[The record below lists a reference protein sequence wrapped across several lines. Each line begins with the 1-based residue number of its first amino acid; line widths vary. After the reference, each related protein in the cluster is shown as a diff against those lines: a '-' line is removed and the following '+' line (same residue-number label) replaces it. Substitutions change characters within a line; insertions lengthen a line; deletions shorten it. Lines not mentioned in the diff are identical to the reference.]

1 MTAADTYRRYAAECV
16 SMSQRR
22 ENVRD
27 KAPLLQMATMW
38 LKLAELA
45 ERNESTEGSAGG
57 DWQRPFPALRRYADV
72 FPALALTVWC
82 RSRPQRF
89 RHSL

>member
-27 KAPLLQMATMW
+27 KALLLQMATMW
-38 LKLAELA
+38 LKLAEFA
-45 ERNESTEGSAGG
+45 ERNESTDRS
-57 DWQRPFPALRRYADV
+57 PPAL
-72 FPALALTVWC
+72 
-82 RSRPQRF
+82 
-89 RHSL
+89 